1 MNILLVPI
9 FTGFL
14 LIAFLFALSLFI
26 VVGAKYV
33 YYWLCQAFGKQTAV
47 CQKQPPSTPKAPPKK
62 RKPIR
67 SIEINPDE
75 VDRIYVKK
83 IS

>member
-1 MNILLVPI
+1 MNNLLSSVLGGFCCLAALFLICLI
-9 FTGFL
+9 F
-14 LIAFLFALSLFI
+14 
-26 VVGAKYV
+26 VVGVKVIYLSVKKYIS
-33 YYWLCQAFGKQTAV
+33 AGKPAPAPQV
-47 CQKQPPSTPKAPPKK
+47 RKPKAPPKP

-67 SIEINPDE
+67 SIEINPEE